1 MEKKLEYMGSVHCHT
16 DYSNFRLR
24 DSINKV
30 NDLIGYAVELG
41 HKLIGITEHETVA
54 SSVEAYECWERI
66 HKTNPDF
73 KVILGNEI
81 YLVRDGLNAE
91 NFVKDVDR
99 YYHFIL
105 LAKDAIGHKQIR
117 ELSTRAWMRSYK
129 QGRMIR
135 VPTYYSDLI
144 EIIGKNPGHVIASS
158 ACFRKGTQVETKNG
172 WKNIEEIKKGDFV
185 INRYGEWEEV
195 IEPTSMLTH
204 QYGYSIELTGSEK
217 PLVCT
222 DNHEF
227 LVITSNSKIP
237 RWVQAKD
244 LNLKTGGIKH
254 IGLEPTNFTYIQN
267 KIIDKEEWDNS
278 FFNKTNFSHRKINLP
293 EKILL
298 TPELMRLFGLFL
310 GNGCISLKANPCISF
325 SFNEKEYD
333 NYMNSFVKEAS
344 KQLNITWSVNRI
356 PKNHKVEISS
366 CSRDL
371 IDLFYWLFGG
381 VNGVTKRVPNRL
393 RVSKELDYELVF
405 GYLLADGYFRTR
417 TNQGKV
423 TGYSYGEFTST
434 SISKGLSYDIYR
446 ILNQLNITSSIIKT
460 PKRVDKNGTVHQE
473 AWYVTG
479 TNKALGRIDKLH
491 SYSPEDVIKLFE
503 EAIAIKEKDFIT
515 IDNIRY
521 RKIRFKKATKIELNE
536 RVYCL
541 NNTTHSFKCENII
554 VHNCLGGALP
564 TQLLRW
570 RKDKDAVFY
579 DKILNW
585 VDNIEKIFGKGNFFL
600 EMQPSETD
608 EQLFVN
614 NELLKLSKLKD
625 IPYIITTDAHYKNKE
640 MRAIHKAYLN
650 SQDGDR
656 EVDDFYATTYLMN
669 TEEIES
675 YMLEPLGQEALQES
689 YRNLMKIYDMCE
701 MFDLRQPL
709 RIPILPWR
717 EVEELED
724 EEFYLEKMPY
734 LNNFKNSKYKEDN
747 YLVKAVINGIRNHK
761 DLQNDAAYEE
771 LNNCLKDTW
780 ISSEKNNARW
790 SAYFLNL
797 QKTIDYCWEA
807 GTIVGPGRGSGV
819 GFLLLYCLD
828 IIQINS
834 LREKTKTFRFR
845 FLNPDRA
852 SVLDVDTDISGL
864 KRAQVLSHLR
874 NKYGSDRVANVL
886 TLGTEKSRSAIQTAA
901 RGLGLDVD
909 IARYLSSMIEE
920 DRGEMRTLKQTFYGD
935 EDKGFAPNKQFVYE
949 MTNNYPE
956 LWEVAQAIEG
966 LICRVG
972 VHAGGLIFVD
982 EPFTEKGALM
992 KSPNG
997 DIITQFELH
1006 TSEKLSMIK
1015 IDLLS
1020 VEALDRIQ
1028 TCLELLQ
1035 EYGKVEGNNIR
1046 EIYEK
1051 VIGIYNLERESE
1063 DMWKMLEN
1071 HEVNALFQMEGQTG
1085 IQGIETL
1092 KPHSVDDLAILNST
1106 IRLMPQN
1113 KGDEMPTDKCA
1124 RFKAS
1129 KQNWI
1134 RETELYGLTDKE
1146 RDVIWPILETS
1157 YGMCITQEQ
1166 FMQLVQL
1173 EECGGFDLMFADR
1186 LRKAVARFLAF

>member
-1 MEKKLEYMGSVHCHT
+1 MEKKLEYLGSVHCHT

-30 NDLIGYAVELG
+30 NDLIEYAVELG

-158 ACFRKGTQVETKNG
+158 
-172 WKNIEEIKKGDFV
+172 
-185 INRYGEWEEV
+185 
-195 IEPTSMLTH
+195 S
-204 QYGYSIELTGSEK
+204 
-217 PLVCT
+217 
-222 DNHEF
+222 
-227 LVITSNSKIP
+227 
-237 RWVQAKD
+237 
-244 LNLKTGGIKH
+244 
-254 IGLEPTNFTYIQN
+254 
-267 KIIDKEEWDNS
+267 
-278 FFNKTNFSHRKINLP
+278 
-293 EKILL
+293 
-298 TPELMRLFGLFL
+298 
-310 GNGCISLKANPCISF
+310 
-325 SFNEKEYD
+325 
-333 NYMNSFVKEAS
+333 
-344 KQLNITWSVNRI
+344 
-356 PKNHKVEISS
+356 
-366 CSRDL
+366 
-371 IDLFYWLFGG
+371 
-381 VNGVTKRVPNRL
+381 
-393 RVSKELDYELVF
+393 
-405 GYLLADGYFRTR
+405 
-417 TNQGKV
+417 
-423 TGYSYGEFTST
+423 
-434 SISKGLSYDIYR
+434 
-446 ILNQLNITSSIIKT
+446 
-460 PKRVDKNGTVHQE
+460 
-473 AWYVTG
+473 
-479 TNKALGRIDKLH
+479 
-491 SYSPEDVIKLFE
+491 
-503 EAIAIKEKDFIT
+503 
-515 IDNIRY
+515 
-521 RKIRFKKATKIELNE
+521 
-536 RVYCL
+536 
-541 NNTTHSFKCENII
+541 
-554 VHNCLGGALP
+554 CLGGALP

-570 RKDKDAVFY
+570 RKGKDDAFY

-717 EVEELED
+717 EVEEVED
-724 EEFYLEKMPY
+724 EGFYLEKMPY

-761 DLQNDAAYEE
+761 DLQNNAAYEE

-780 ISSEKNNARW
+780 VSSEKNNARW

-845 FLNPDRA
+845 FLNPDRV
-852 SVLDVDTDISGL
+852 SVLD
-864 KRAQVLSHLR
+864 
-874 NKYGSDRVANVL
+874 
-886 TLGTEKSRSAIQTAA
+886 
-901 RGLGLDVD
+901 
-909 IARYLSSMIEE
+909 
-920 DRGEMRTLKQTFYGD
+920 
-935 EDKGFAPNKQFVYE
+935 
-949 MTNNYPE
+949 
-956 LWEVAQAIEG
+956 
-966 LICRVG
+966 
-972 VHAGGLIFVD
+972 
-982 EPFTEKGALM
+982 
-992 KSPNG
+992 
-997 DIITQFELH
+997 
-1006 TSEKLSMIK
+1006 
-1015 IDLLS
+1015 
-1020 VEALDRIQ
+1020 
-1028 TCLELLQ
+1028 
-1035 EYGKVEGNNIR
+1035 
-1046 EIYEK
+1046 
-1051 VIGIYNLERESE
+1051 
-1063 DMWKMLEN
+1063 
-1071 HEVNALFQMEGQTG
+1071 
-1085 IQGIETL
+1085 
-1092 KPHSVDDLAILNST
+1092 
-1106 IRLMPQN
+1106 
-1113 KGDEMPTDKCA
+1113 
-1124 RFKAS
+1124 
-1129 KQNWI
+1129 
-1134 RETELYGLTDKE
+1134 
-1146 RDVIWPILETS
+1146 
-1157 YGMCITQEQ
+1157 
-1166 FMQLVQL
+1166 
-1173 EECGGFDLMFADR
+1173 
-1186 LRKAVARFLAF
+1186 